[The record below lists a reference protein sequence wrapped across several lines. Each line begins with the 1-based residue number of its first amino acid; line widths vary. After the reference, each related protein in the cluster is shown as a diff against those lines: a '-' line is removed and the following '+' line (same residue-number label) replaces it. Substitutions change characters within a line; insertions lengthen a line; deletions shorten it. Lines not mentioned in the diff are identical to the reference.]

1 MKYELGDKV
10 LIKKHW
16 QRKGATEQLKLQ
28 GISDLEKHL
37 MSDDMAGDYVR
48 IDKYKKESIR
58 EVGFICGIREFKTSY
73 DLEYI
78 FEEPYVKDGIQQ
90 MNYQTEKVYLVATK
104 MNTLR
109 RVSFEDIEYMRESN
123 L

>member
-1 MKYELGDKV
+1 MRYELGDKV
-10 LIKKHW
+10 RIKKHW
-16 QRKGATEQLKLQ
+16 KRQDREEQLEKL
-28 GISDLEKHL
+28 GISNLETHL
-37 MSDDMAGDYVR
+37 MSDDMAGDYVH
-48 IDKYKKESIR
+48 IDKYKKELIR
-58 EVGFICGIREFKTSY
+58 ESGYICGIREFKTSY

-90 MNYQTEKVYLVATK
+90 MDYQTEKVYLVATK

>member
-37 MSDDMAGDYVR
+37 MSDDMAGDYVQ

-58 EVGFICGIREFKTSY
+58 EIGYICGIREFKTSY
-73 DLEYI
+73 KLEYI

-90 MNYQTEKVYLVATK
+90 MDYQTEKVYLVATR
-104 MNTLR
+104 MNSLR
-109 RVSFEDIEYMRESN
+109 RVSFEDIEFIN
-123 L
+123 